1 MAVLAKNSENRLL
14 ANMPPGA
21 FTAVAPFLQPLSLKP
36 RQRLEFSNRP
46 VETAIFLERGLASVV
61 LTGMWPRRKAAEIA
75 VIGREGMTGL
85 ALALGFDRS
94 SYDVIIQV
102 EGRGLGIAADE
113 LRRAMAQSPALSAW
127 LKRYAY
133 TFTLQVGCTALA
145 NAHGTIE
152 ERLARS
158 LLMAQDR
165 TDGPDLPLTHELL
178 ALMLG
183 VRRSGVTI
191 ALHQLVTYGLI
202 AIARGTIT
210 ILDRNGLELS
220 AHGLYGTPESLF
232 TCTVPGIRHEPES
245 GH

>member
-1 MAVLAKNSENRLL
+1 MMAVAKKSANRLL
-14 ANMPPGA
+14 AAMPPGA
-21 FTAVAPFLQPLSLKP
+21 FAVIAPFLYAISLRP
-36 RQRLEFSNRP
+36 RQRLELSNRP

-61 LTGMWPRRKAAEIA
+61 LTGRCPRRQTAEIA
-75 VIGREGMTGL
+75 VVGREGMTGL
-85 ALALGFDRS
+85 ALALGLDRS

-102 EGRGLGIAADE
+102 EGRGLAIAADD
-113 LRRAMAQSPALSAW
+113 LRRAMAQSPTLSAW
-127 LKRYAY
+127 LRRYAY

-165 TDGPDLPLTHELL
+165 TGTRELPLTHDLL

-183 VRRSGVTI
+183 VRRAGVTV
-191 ALHQLVTYGLI
+191 ALHQLVMHGLI

-210 ILDRNGLELS
+210 ILDRGGLELS
-220 AHGLYGTPESLF
+220 AHGLYGVPETLF
-232 TCTVPGIRHEPES
+232 IRTDAH
-245 GH
+245 GHGQP